1 MRNFNENTLSDLD
14 LKEREN
20 FSEKNSSFVYPIDHR
35 NIKFEDKYDFCEN
48 INAKQ
53 KRAHSNI
60 LIDKKIKR

>member
-35 NIKFEDKYDFCEN
+35 NIKFEDKYDF
-48 INAKQ
+48 
-53 KRAHSNI
+53 
-60 LIDKKIKR
+60 